1 MKISNKVRTCLW
13 FDNQG
18 EEAAN
23 FYVSLLPDSYI
34 ETKSYPNDDGVALV
48 VEFTLAGAPFMTL
61 NGGPNFTHSHAAS
74 ISVLTEDQDE
84 TDKLHASIVENGGE
98 ESQCGWA
105 IDRYGVSWQIIPA
118 VLPEMMISDDKQA
131 ANRAREAMFKM
142 KKINIKALESAFT
155 GSD

>member
-1 MKISNKVRTCLW
+1 MKINKKVRTCLW
-13 FDNQG
+13 FDNNG

-61 NGGPNFTHSHAAS
+61 NGGPNFTRSHAAS
-74 ISVLTEDQDE
+74 ISVLTKDQNE
-84 TDKLHASIVENGGE
+84 TDKLHASITSNGGK
-98 ESQCGWA
+98 ESMCGWL

-118 VLPEMMISDDKQA
+118 VLPEMMMSDDKQA
-131 ANRAREAMFKM
+131 AKRAREAMLKM
-142 KKINIKALESAFT
+142 KKINIKSLENAFA
-155 GSD
+155 GID